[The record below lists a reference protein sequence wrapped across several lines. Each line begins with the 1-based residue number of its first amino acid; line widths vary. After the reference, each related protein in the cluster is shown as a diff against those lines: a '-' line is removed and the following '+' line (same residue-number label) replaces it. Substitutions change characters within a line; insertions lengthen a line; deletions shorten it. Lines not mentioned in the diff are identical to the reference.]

1 MRKSELTNMSKAE
14 RKPHTQN
21 IFDYFLWSRILRNC
35 TPQLAVAQS
44 SFSWYRLLIQTAH
57 ISITILSQFCS
68 QIKLKTSYNW
78 EHLVEV
84 SKMNADFH
92 VRSVTGECF
101 SWEYFIAPV
110 IRRSNDKSYC
120 TCSVLVVNQKLLLSK
135 FQGKKNVIYCIGLGW
150 SILGKTLPSVLRSQP
165 AALVHKF
172 KTLGKVFL
180 YMDLPVGK

>member
-1 MRKSELTNMSKAE
+1 MSIGPWDWRPRHPHLMKRGYGHHGIELKREGRNEEE
-14 RKPHTQN
+14 RTDKYEQSWKETTHTKYIQLFFMVQN
-21 IFDYFLWSRILRNC
+21 PEKLH
-35 TPQLAVAQS
+35 TPIGCCPVQ
-44 SFSWYRLLIQTAH
+44 FFMIQTAH

-135 FQGKKNVIYCIGLGW
+135 FQGKKMLF
-150 SILGKTLPSVLRSQP
+150 T
-165 AALVHKF
+165 A
-172 KTLGKVFL
+172 
-180 YMDLPVGK
+180 